1 MFNLNRLAIEMTRT
15 MFIEEVLP
23 LKQQFFRFAFSLV
36 KSIQV
41 AEDITQ
47 DVLIKIWQKGDDIDN
62 LSAWG
67 MRLTRNLSL
76 DKLKAG
82 SAKVVGLVSEPE
94 MQQASPNPYQQSAL
108 NNSIEQI
115 KITLKDL
122 PEQQQ
127 MVWHL
132 REIDGLT
139 YDEIASTLSIKVDA
153 VKVNLHRARK
163 SLLSKLLNKEAYGY

>member
-1 MFNLNRLAIEMTRT
+1 MTRT
-15 MFIEEVLP
+15 VFIQEVLP
-23 LKQQFFRFAFSLV
+23 LKQLFFRFAFSLV
-36 KSIQV
+36 KSVQV

-47 DVLIKIWQKGDDIDN
+47 EVLIKIWQKGDDIEN
-62 LSAWG
+62 LKAWG

-82 SAKVVGLVSEPE
+82 SAKVIGLVSVMEVK
-94 MQQASPNPYQQSAL
+94 QTSPDPYQQSAL

-115 KITLKDL
+115 KIALKDL

-127 MVWHL
+127 LIWQL

-139 YDEIASTLSIKVDA
+139 YDEIAITLA
-153 VKVNLHRARK
+153 VNVNVIKVNLHRARK
-163 SLLSKLLNKEAYGY
+163 TLLSKLLNKEAYGY